1 MRWDI
6 FTRPCHR
13 ENFRDKDKQFSWR
26 YPVFSPLSQSCVLAV
41 LDKAGC
47 SRTKSFNP
55 STSFAVLCT
64 VPSLLGAFSLG
75 PSLVAADDAGLGG
88 LCPDSSAPP
97 RPLLLCFSPLDAP
110 YGCGLNPL
118 LPEPPAAP
126 DRELFVTFWW
136 LCGVLEAGGDG
147 MVGIAFG
154 CVEVICGSTWTWS
167 GTLAV
172 GSLLKQA
179 GKHGTAVL

>member
-1 MRWDI
+1 MEQ
-6 FTRPCHR
+6 FS
-13 ENFRDKDKQFSWR
+13 RDKDKQFSR
-26 YPVFSPLSQSCVLAV
+26 RSLIPLLADARVLSV
-41 LDKAGC
+41 LGRC

-75 PSLVAADDAGLGG
+75 PSLVAADDAGLGA
-88 LCPDSSAPP
+88 LCPESSAPP
-97 RPLLLCFSPLDAP
+97 RPLLLCFSPFDAP
-110 YGCGLNPL
+110 YCCGLNPL
-118 LPEPPAAP
+118 LPEPPAAL
-126 DRELFVTFWW
+126 DREPFETFWW

-154 CVEVICGSTWTWS
+154 SLEIICGSTWTWR

-172 GSLLKQA
+172 GSC
-179 GKHGTAVL
+179 AVYRGRPA

>member
-1 MRWDI
+1 M
-6 FTRPCHR
+6 
-13 ENFRDKDKQFSWR
+13 
-26 YPVFSPLSQSCVLAV
+26 CVLIV
-41 LDKAGC
+41 LDQAGR

-75 PSLVAADDAGLGG
+75 PSLVAAEDAGLGA

-97 RPLLLCFSPLDAP
+97 RPLLLCFNPFDAP
-110 YGCGLNPL
+110 YCCGLNPL

-126 DRELFVTFWW
+126 DREPFETFWW

-154 CVEVICGSTWTWS
+154 IFGVYWWLDMDLERDIGGRELIVAGRPAYH
-167 GTLAV
+167 GGPLAT
-172 GSLLKQA
+172 SCATRPRAKDWL
-179 GKHGTAVL
+179 